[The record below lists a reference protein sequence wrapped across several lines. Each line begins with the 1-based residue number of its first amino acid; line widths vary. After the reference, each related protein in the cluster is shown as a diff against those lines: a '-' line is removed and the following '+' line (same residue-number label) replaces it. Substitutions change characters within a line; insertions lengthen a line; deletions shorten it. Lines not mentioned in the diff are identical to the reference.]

1 MQQYTINFPSV
12 RTCFFLFLLISSHL
26 VHSLRFSSH
35 SLLFA
40 SRVDSNTQTHLQ
52 PMIEKREGP
61 AMLLFWRG
69 ARRCNLHTSCSLLTN
84 STFASR
90 VAFARRPS
98 LIDLVTS
105 HAMAG
110 WSSLEVARVTS
121 IERITLRSI
130 TLFCLRRARESGTKE
145 AACE

>member
-1 MQQYTINFPSV
+1 M
-12 RTCFFLFLLISSHL
+12 FFSLSSNLFSPRSFSSLLFA
-26 VHSLRFSSH
+26 SLRFSSH

-52 PMIEKREGP
+52 PMNEKREGP